1 MNKFQTLSWLG
12 ATGLLLSL
20 ASCSNDEMPVP
31 SGDKLTFTVSLPADA
46 GTRAFSDGL
55 QATNLNV
62 AVYEAGKTGEV
73 PLISTF
79 PGGVNGSLVT
89 IESAGPNKF
98 TVTVPLARS
107 AEYDVVFW
115 AQSYDNDDNCP
126 FTYNAVPQTVDVDY
140 SKMAINNE
148 ASDAFYAKETGIEAG
163 IAAEKDIVLH
173 RPFAQVNIG
182 AADYQEYTNAG
193 GKGVTQTALTFTAL
207 PTTFDINKGTS
218 IATENDAD
226 VTFDLTN
233 VPVNET
239 FPAENVTG
247 VKYMA
252 MAYVL
257 AGSATSAEGVTDV
270 TFTATNGA
278 GATLTREYPSIPVQ
292 NNYRTNIYGRI
303 LTNIN
308 DFNVT
313 INPIYAGATDW
324 RPDVWDGKV
333 SVPQQDEEGNYII
346 KQAGELAG
354 LKSLVG
360 KPGIKVIL
368 TTDIDL
374 NGKDLPSI
382 GTSTTNATAPK
393 AFMGEFD
400 GNHHT
405 IKGITKCLFA
415 AAQDFNLHDLTLVAK
430 SAVVSPVIEA
440 AFGNSTIDNVKLKAQ
455 DGDAI
460 TFTGTSNPMPAFGGF
475 ISTVKTSA
483 NITITN
489 CTNYANFTG
498 PNVRCGGGF
507 VGSVGSNAVVTLEN
521 CNNNGNITANGYSG
535 PTTMTSFGV
544 GGIVGEVEG
553 NATAYITDCN
563 NSGNINWTAIRG
575 FAGGI
580 IGSSKTAN
588 ANKPDFVIKDCT
600 NSGNISIISTS
611 QTGDTNSPQNAN
623 IAAGGIYGGG
633 YMSWY
638 PNYYGTKSII
648 NCSNTGDLHAES
660 QAFGAN
666 LSIGSN
672 FKGKNERYAVYA
684 GGIVGMLKFY
694 SISITGCNNS
704 GNLSVVS
711 PEPTDI
717 LTPMQCMAGIINTCA
732 ISGLTLTGNTVF
744 ATVTMEG
751 NRNPIVG
758 GLYTWTRAS
767 ESYNSTF
774 PANAVIEGNVNNSSY
789 PVSNR

>member
-239 FPAENVTG
+239 FPAENVSG

-313 INPIYAGATDW
+313 INPIYAGVSNVETDEK
-324 RPDVWDGKV
+324 PDVWDGKIV
-333 SVPQQDEEGNYII
+333 TPQQDEDGNYLITS
-346 KQAGELAG
+346 AGEFVG
-354 LKSLVG
+354 LKNITTT
-360 KPGIKVIL
+360 PGTKVIL
-368 TTDIDL
+368 NRDLDL
-374 NGKDLPSI
+374 NNKRFDAL
-382 GTSTTNATAPK
+382 GTSSKPFK
-393 AFMGEFD
+393 GEFNGNGHTISGLGTAD
-400 GNHHT
+400 GNL
-405 IKGITKCLFA
+405 KGKLFNIVS
-415 AAQDFNLHDLTLVAK
+415 DLNLHDLTVE
-430 SAVVSPVIEA
+430 AVSTDYSPVISQAGGSTRVKNVTVRASENETINYGTA
-440 AFGNSTIDNVKLKAQ
+440 SGYGFGSIIATILSNSNVFVNDCK
-455 DGDAI
+455 
-460 TFTGTSNPMPAFGGF
+460 
-475 ISTVKTSA
+475 
-483 NITITN
+483 
-489 CTNYANFTG
+489 NYANIAGTG
-498 PNVRCGGGF
+498 ASIGGGL
-507 VGSVGSNAVVTLEN
+507 VGTVQGSSSLTISNSAN
-521 CNNNGNITANGYSG
+521 YGNITAKTASSPQCY
-535 PTTMTSFGV
+535 GV
-544 GGIVGEVEG
+544 GGIVGG
-553 NATAYITDCN
+553 LTAASGTITIN
-563 NSGNINWTAIRG
+563 NCHNYGDINWTASRG
-575 FAGGI
+575 CAGGI
-580 IGSSKTAN
+580 LGLTSSATTARN
-588 ANKPDFVIKDCT
+588 DVTIKNCHNT
-600 NSGNISIISTS
+600 GNITVISPS
-611 QTGDTNSPQNAN
+611 LVVNDNARTGHVV
-623 IAAGGIYGGG
+623 AAGIYGGAIT
-633 YMSWY
+633 
-638 PNYYGTKSII
+638 NTKTYVGIKTI
-648 NCSNTGDLHAES
+648 ENCSNSGKISATVENWG
-660 QAFGAN
+660 N
-666 LSIGSN
+666 LSTATNVKKYPEFYG
-672 FKGKNERYAVYA
+672 VYSA
-684 GGIVGMLKFY
+684 GIVGYAK
-694 SISITGCNNS
+694 IAGVVVNGCENS
-704 GNLSVVS
+704 GDLSVS
-711 PEPTDI
+711 CPASINDT
-717 LTPMQCMAGIINTCA
+717 TPIQAMAGIINTSGVSA
-732 ISGLTLTGNTVF
+732 ITLTNNVVTNGITMTGNHTPICSGIYNWFIGPSTITV
-744 ATVTMEG
+744 
-751 NRNPIVG
+751 
-758 GLYTWTRAS
+758 
-767 ESYNSTF
+767 F